1 MFTVLTLPF
10 QSTGEDK
17 KKFKTRSGDTVKLKD
32 LISEGLERSLQKLKE
47 KERDK
52 VLTEEELKAAQEAVA
67 IGCIKYS
74 DLSHDRNHDYVFSF
88 DRMLDDRG
96 NTAVYLLYALTR
108 IRSIIRNANLPKSVS
123 EIGTEMMLNGSLTL
137 DHPREMKLAKAIT
150 NFTDVIVQIVDDL
163 YLHSLC
169 AYLYNL
175 SVVFSEFYDV
185 CYVIEKKDNETK
197 VNLNRVVLCE
207 ATARIFET
215 GFYILGI
222 KTVEKM

>member
-1 MFTVLTLPF
+1 MLILNFDFL
-10 QSTGEDK
+10 GEDK

-32 LISEGLERSLQKLKE
+32 LINEGLERSLLKLKE

-52 VLTEEELKAAQEAVA
+52 VLTEDELKAAQEAVA

-123 EIGTEMMLNGSLTL
+123 EIGAELAATGALTL
-137 DHPREMKLAKAIT
+137 DHEREMKLAKTIL

-163 YLHSLC
+163 FPHTLC
-169 AYLYNL
+169 TYLYNL

-185 CYVIEKKDNETK
+185 CYVIEKKEAETK
-197 VNLNRVVLCE
+197 VNLNRIVLCE